1 MGETEVIFEKIDG
14 IALSNYRGIG
24 AATQRLAFC
33 KQMNLIIGANNSG
46 KSAFLT
52 FISKQLGGFSPVH
65 PGYSVRGSIDRLST
79 LDVHLGALKT
89 DVRFSLGIDVEKV
102 RAYWAQKVERF
113 NASTHDKER
122 IIEAA
127 LDAVSFEG
135 HVWLNFNATTHQLV
149 DLIGHPTWKTQKSN
163 TAATGFSW
171 LWQSL
176 HPGSSGGSYETWV
189 TEVVVD
195 LMNCIKL
202 PPTSLIP
209 AIRQIGKSGET
220 FDDMSGKGLIDQ
232 LAEVQSPR
240 YEDSHKKT
248 LFVKINAFLKS
259 VTDDPTAQLEV
270 PHTRENIL
278 VHMGS
283 RHLPLESLGTGIHEI
298 TMLAAFCTLNTNQI
312 VCIEEPEIH
321 LHPLLQRKLMRYLID
336 RTDNQYFIA
345 THSAA
350 LIDMSDAAVFHV
362 SLSEGQTHV
371 KRASSSM
378 EKHAICLDLGYRASD
393 ILQANAIIWVEG
405 PSDRIY
411 VNYWL
416 KHTAP
421 QFVEGVH
428 YSIMFYGGRLL
439 SHLSADDDEVTEF
452 INLRRL
458 NRHLAIIMDSDKH
471 TPHHRINATKTRIRN
486 DFSDGV
492 GVAWVTKGREIEN
505 YISPELIRNAL
516 KTLYPLRYAAQNS
529 DDAYAH
535 ALHFHQAG
543 KRKEPGL
550 FIDADKV
557 KVAKLVA
564 MSPPTF
570 PLDLRDR
577 LNELI
582 KLIAA
587 ANA

>member
-1 MGETEVIFEKIDG
+1 MDFDRLDG
-14 IALSNYRGIG
+14 IALCNYRGIG
-24 AATQRLAFC
+24 ANRQRLTSC
-33 KQMNLIIGANNSG
+33 KKMNLIIGANNSG

-52 FISKQLGGFSPVH
+52 FIANQLSGFNPISP
-65 PGYSVRGSIDRLST
+65 SRDILLSERRDRLSN
-79 LDVHLGALKT
+79 LDVHQGALKNAVSFAIGLHV
-89 DVRFSLGIDVEKV
+89 DKV
-102 RAYWAQKVERF
+102 RLRWMEMLE
-113 NASTHDKER
+113 NTHVARVDKER
-122 IIEAA
+122 HIEEA
-127 LDAVSFEG
+127 LSSLSADG
-135 HVWLNFNATTHQLV
+135 HVWLNFNAISHQLSGIL
-149 DLIGHPTWKTQKSN
+149 DKPDWKTRATN
-163 TAATGFSW
+163 PAATAFMW

-176 HPGSSGGSYETWV
+176 NPRSSGGSLDTWV
-189 TEVVVD
+189 TQVVVD
-195 LMNCIKL
+195 LMHAIKL
-202 PPTSLIP
+202 PKPSLIP
-209 AIRQIGKSGET
+209 AIRQIGKTGEP

-240 YEDSHKKT
+240 FEDSHKKA

-321 LHPLLQRKLMRYLID
+321 LHPLLQRKLMRYLMD

-350 LIDMSDAAVFHV
+350 LIDMADAAVFHV
-362 SLSEGQTHV
+362 SLSEGQSRV
-371 KRASSSM
+371 KRATSSM

-411 VNYWL
+411 VNHWL
-416 KHTAP
+416 KHVAP
-421 QFVEGVH
+421 QFSEGVH

-439 SHLSADDDEVTEF
+439 SHLSADDEEVTDF

-458 NRHLAIIMDSDKH
+458 NRHLAVIMDSDKASAQ
-471 TPHHRINATKTRIRN
+471 HRINGTKQRIRN
-486 DFSDGV
+486 DFSDGI
-492 GVAWVTKGREIEN
+492 GMAWVTKGREIEN
-505 YISPELIRNAL
+505 YISPELIQRAL
-516 KTLYPLRYAAQNS
+516 STLYPLRYATQNS
-529 DDAYAH
+529 ESAYDH

-543 KRKEPGL
+543 KRKESGL

-557 KVAKLVA
+557 KVARLVA

-577 LNELI
+577 LNELV

>member
-1 MGETEVIFEKIDG
+1 MADHK
-14 IALSNYRGIG
+14 
-24 AATQRLAFC
+24 
-33 KQMNLIIGANNSG
+33 
-46 KSAFLT
+46 
-52 FISKQLGGFSPVH
+52 
-65 PGYSVRGSIDRLST
+65 DRLSN
-79 LDVHLGALKT
+79 LDVHQGALK
-89 DVRFSLGIDVEKV
+89 
-102 RAYWAQKVERF
+102 
-113 NASTHDKER
+113 N
-122 IIEAA
+122 
-127 LDAVSFEG
+127 AVSFAIGISVGKVRTRWMEMLEKTHVGQRDKESYIEEAISTLSSDG
-135 HVWLNFNATTHQLV
+135 HIWLNFNAITHQLTGIL
-149 DLIGHPTWKTQKSN
+149 DKPDWKTRATRRAE
-163 TAATGFSW
+163 TAFMW
-171 LWQSL
+171 LWQVL
-176 HPGSSGGSYETWV
+176 NPRSSGGELDAWV
-189 TEVVVD
+189 GEVVID
-195 LMNCIKL
+195 LMKAIKL
-202 PPTSLIP
+202 PEPCLIP
-209 AIRQIGKSGET
+209 AIRQIGKTGET

-240 YEDSHKKT
+240 FEDSHKKA

-278 VHMGS
+278 VHMGN

-298 TMLAAFCTLNTNQI
+298 TMLAAFCTLNTDQI

-321 LHPLLQRKLMRYLID
+321 LHPLLQRKLMRYLMD

-350 LIDMSDAAVFHV
+350 LIDMADAAVFHV
-362 SLSEGQTHV
+362 SLSEGQTQV

-393 ILQANAIIWVEG
+393 IIQANAIIWVEG

-416 KHTAP
+416 KHIAP

-428 YSIMFYGGRLL
+428 YSVMFYGGRLL

-458 NRHLAIIMDSDKH
+458 NRHLAIIMDSDKRS
-471 TPHHRINATKTRIRN
+471 PHHRINATKTRIRN
-486 DFSDGV
+486 DFSESV

-516 KTLYPLRYAAQNS
+516 QTLYPLRYAAQNS
-529 DDAYAH
+529 DDAYDH

-543 KRKEPGL
+543 KRKASGL
-550 FIDADKV
+550 FVDADKV
-557 KVAKLVA
+557 KVARLVTT
-564 MSPPTF
+564 SPPTF

-577 LNELI
+577 LNELV

-587 ANA
+587 ANT